1 MSIGSFTASA
11 VSLVLIALAALHA
24 YWGLGG
30 VWPGDDPRSAAM
42 TVAGFKGIQAMPP
55 PLACFA
61 VAGVLT
67 VAAMWVQAL
76 AGGITA
82 FPKWLVVLG
91 GIAMAFVFLARGV
104 AAYLPAWRQITPE
117 QPFASY
123 DVTLYGPLCLA
134 LGAAVAALT
143 WARISL
149 K

>member
-1 MSIGSFTASA
+1 MSLGSLTGYA

-30 VWPGDDPRSAAM
+30 VWPGEDSRSLAM

-55 PLACFA
+55 PLACFV
-61 VAGVLT
+61 VAGVLI

-76 AGGITA
+76 AVVITVL
-82 FPKWLVVLG
+82 PKFLTVLG

-123 DVTLYGPLCLA
+123 DMTLYGPLCLA
-134 LGAAVAALT
+134 LGAAIAALT
-143 WARISL
+143 WARFSM